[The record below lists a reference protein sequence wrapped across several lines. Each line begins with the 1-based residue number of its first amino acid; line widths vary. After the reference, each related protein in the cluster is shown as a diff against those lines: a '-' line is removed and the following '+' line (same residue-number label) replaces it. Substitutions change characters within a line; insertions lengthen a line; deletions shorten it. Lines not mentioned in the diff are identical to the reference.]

1 MDDQVLRA
9 MTRWPDVPAVW
20 GWLRLD
26 RRGRWLLVDR
36 GHPDFDE
43 ARDGGGSP
51 ITSPPIIDFIG
62 RNYAGDEH
70 GRWYW
75 QNGPQRVYVD
85 LDSAPLILRVLDAD
99 GPTIAARH
107 FVTHT
112 GFGVQRI
119 DAGWIGPAGELLLR
133 TDLGPAVV
141 HDLDAP
147 TLPLEELGDTVALLL
162 DSGLLPLHA
171 TTDPAATLGYDPLPR
186 R

>member
-1 MDDQVLRA
+1 MDEQVLRA
-9 MTRWPDVPAVW
+9 MARWPNVPAVC

-26 RRGRWLLVDR
+26 RRGRWLLIDR
-36 GHPDFDE
+36 GRPDFDA

-62 RNYAGDEH
+62 RNYAGDEQ

-85 LDSAPLILRVLDAD
+85 LDSAPLILRVLDGDSQA
-99 GPTIAARH
+99 IAAQR

-119 DAGWIGPAGELLLR
+119 DAGWIGPDGEILLR

-147 TLPLEELGDTVALLL
+147 LLPLEENDDIITLQL
-162 DSGLLPLHA
+162 DSGPLPLRVTA
-171 TTDPAATLGYDPLPR
+171 DPPAALGYQPLPR
-186 R
+186 L